1 MIFEIA
7 NAATELVN
15 PFYANWW
22 WNSCQIFPEGMTF
35 WDFVLTIIS
44 LFVLISGIL
53 SIIFILWWGLLL
65 ILSGW
70 KDDKIKPAINT
81 IRYAVIGLIV
91 TVVSIFI
98 FPILWGLLGINVE
111 QYANPWA
118 IIDKSKYIW
127 TCVFNETDNTYWTNI
142 WGWNNSNVEVDF
154 TDL

>member
-7 NAATELVN
+7 NAATDLAN
-15 PFYANWW
+15 PFFANGW

-35 WDFVLTIIS
+35 WDFILTIIS
-44 LFVLISGIL
+44 LFVLISWIL
-53 SIIFILWWGLLL
+53 SIVFILWWGLLL

-98 FPILWGLLGINVE
+98 FPILWGLLGIDVE
-111 QYANPWA
+111 QYANPGA
-118 IIDKSKYIW
+118 IIDKSKHIW
-127 TCVFNETDNTYWTNI
+127 KCVFNETDNTYWTNI
-142 WGWNNSNVEVDF
+142 WNWNNWSVEVDF